1 MLVKDVINRVTLLYN
16 DADFVRCSKRQYLY
30 FLDDAISQVILSRP
44 DANVKTSTVTLKQG
58 TRQTIP
64 ADGYSLIE
72 IYANVLDVSEEKVT
86 FGRPIY
92 QIARKD
98 IDYFRD
104 WHNDDSIPGEIIEFS
119 YDRRSPKT
127 YWVWPPVGRSQV
139 RVQMD
144 YSFGVAPF
152 GDIDQEEDAIF
163 SLEIPLDEMYRTPI
177 VNYILYLLYSTDS
190 SSQLDRQLAQKYEQ
204 SFYQSLGIEYS
215 ASLKAMPRIF
225 EQELQGMG
233 VPENDPRV
241 Q

>member
-58 TRQTIP
+58 TRQTLP
-64 ADGYSLIE
+64 TDGYSLIE
-72 IYANVLDVSEEKVT
+72 IYANVLDTTDDKIT
-86 FGRPIY
+86 FGKPIY

-104 WHNDDSIPGEIIEFS
+104 WHNDESKPGEIIEFS

-127 YWVWPPVGRSQV
+127 FWVWPPVGKSQV
-139 RVQMD
+139 RIQMD
-144 YSFGVAPF
+144 YSFGLPQY
-152 GDIDQEEDAIF
+152 GILEEKESDIFNKD
-163 SLEIPLDEMYRTPI
+163 IPLDEMYRTPI
-177 VNYILYLLYSTDS
+177 VNYVLYLLYSTDS

-204 SFYQSLGIEYS
+204 SFYQSLGIEYN
-215 ASLKAMPRIF
+215 ASIKAMPRIF

-233 VPENDPRV
+233 VPENEPRV
-241 Q
+241 